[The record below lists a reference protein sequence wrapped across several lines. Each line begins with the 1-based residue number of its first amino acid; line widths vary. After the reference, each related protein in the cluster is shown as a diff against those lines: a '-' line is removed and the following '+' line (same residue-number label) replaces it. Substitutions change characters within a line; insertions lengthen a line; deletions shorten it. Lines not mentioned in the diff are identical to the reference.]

1 MPGMTM
7 GENRSS
13 LAATGP
19 GTYEGK
25 AVLVRC
31 ASGRREWIA
40 DVELAAPGAGAR
52 TVRFPLTVPE
62 EGK

>member
-7 GENRSS
+7 GENRAT
-13 LAATGP
+13 LAATAP

-31 ASGRREWIA
+31 ASGRRDWVA
-40 DVELAAPGAGAR
+40 DVALSAPGAATR
-52 TVRFPLTVPE
+52 TARFPLTLPE
-62 EGK
+62 GAR